1 MPKKKGYFMN
11 ENLDVNK
18 ITTDVITDLS
28 KSIAKQLYE
37 KGKSYFKDLKAK
49 DEIDFGT
56 AFE

>member
-1 MPKKKGYFMN
+1 MN

-18 ITTDVITDLS
+18 ITADVITDLS

>member
-1 MPKKKGYFMN
+1 MN

-37 KGKSYFKDLKAK
+37 KVRVILR
-49 DEIDFGT
+49 I
-56 AFE
+56 